1 MSEPGSR
8 GPTRPPTHRSPPPR
22 PMSSGPVTGE
32 FVRLGFP
39 SNRPTRGFV
48 ARLSIQDKLVLAFG
62 LLLLL
67 VAGVAIGGLLGLR
80 AVRRSY
86 QLAIDHGLTVERL
99 AGEVRNELLEA
110 RRAEK
115 DFLLL
120 WRKEGFAQGRQRFL
134 GPHREHVRRI
144 RERVQQLRDTVS
156 PPIPTDIAVRIEDD
170 LVALLPNVN
179 VYADNF
185 ESAVELIGQRDA
197 AESVI
202 DRLTSQVESAIDRRR
217 VGSERFALRWRA
229 SEYRGMR
236 DVETRTQL
244 RDLVSALESVRV
256 GGRSRNRRA
265 SDPALFGRYLSTLDG
280 LVALERATAAKLQDV
295 QQAAV
300 VVEPLVTDI
309 ALSGKHIAAAEISE
323 AKDASRKTLVLGGLG
338 FAAALL
344 TGLGLAVRLGRQ
356 IRTPLRNL
364 ARTAEA
370 VGAGD
375 LDARA
380 QVDSLD
386 ETGTLAMTFN
396 AMTAQ
401 LSSLFASLEEQVTE
415 RRQAE
420 EALRASQRRL
430 QDIIDN
436 STALVSVKDL
446 KGRYLLVNRRFEEIF
461 HLTRD
466 QVIGQ
471 PDRKFFPEE
480 QAEAFRHN
488 DRRAIEAGQA
498 IEIEEVAQQDDGL
511 HTYISIKAPL
521 CDEAGAPYAVCGIS
535 TDITERK
542 HVEEQLRQSQKMEAI
557 GRLAGGIAHD
567 FNNLLTAINGY
578 SGLMLE
584 RMGGAHPFF
593 EHAQEIAKAGERAAG
608 LTRQLLAYSRKQV
621 MEPRIFRPNVIV
633 KELEA
638 IVRRLVGDRVKVV
651 LRLADNVGAIRVD
664 RGQLEQ
670 ILLNLAVN
678 ARDAMPEGGELTIRT
693 ENVALDEG
701 AEGPEGISGRQVLVS
716 VIDTGAGMS
725 PEVKARIFEP
735 FFTTKDVGK
744 GTGLGLSVVYGIVKQ
759 SGGAI
764 NVQSE
769 PGKGTTFDLYFPR
782 IEADALPLPP
792 GLASDGVLMKG
803 GTETVLLAE
812 DEESVRRFAVRAL
825 EAHGYVVIAAS
836 GGREAMAAFEKR
848 RVEIDL
854 VITDVIMPDQGGRML
869 ASFVRARSSALPI
882 LYISGYA
889 EEAVVSQGMLD
900 EGEHFLQKP
909 FAPENL
915 LLKVREVLDERR
927 SLQKAVVGSIN
938 VAASAEKP

>member
-1 MSEPGSR
+1 
-8 GPTRPPTHRSPPPR
+8 
-22 PMSSGPVTGE
+22 
-32 FVRLGFP
+32 
-39 SNRPTRGFV
+39 
-48 ARLSIQDKLVLAFG
+48 
-62 LLLLL
+62 
-67 VAGVAIGGLLGLR
+67 
-80 AVRRSY
+80 
-86 QLAIDHGLTVERL
+86 
-99 AGEVRNELLEA
+99 EVRIELLEA

-120 WRKEGFAQGRQRFL
+120 WRKEGFAKARQRFS
-134 GPHREHVRRI
+134 GPHKDHVRRI
-144 RERVQQLRDTVS
+144 RARVQELRETVS

-185 ESAVELIGQRDA
+185 EAAVELIGQRDA

-202 DRLTSQVESAIDRRR
+202 DRLTTQVEAAIDRRR
-217 VGSERFALRWRA
+217 LGAERFALRWRA
-229 SEYRGMR
+229 SEYRAAR
-236 DVETRTQL
+236 DVQTQTNL
-244 RDLVSALESVRV
+244 RAMVTSLDAVRPR
-256 GGRSRNRRA
+256 GRRA
-265 SDPALFGRYLSTLDG
+265 NRQNGDPALFARYLSTLDG
-280 LVALERATAAKLQDV
+280 LVELERATAAKLQDV

-300 VVEPLVTDI
+300 VVEPLVSDI
-309 ALSGKHIAAAEISE
+309 ALSGQHIAAAEIRE
-323 AKDASRKTLVLGGLG
+323 AKDASRKTLLLGGMG

-480 QAEAFRHN
+480 QAEAFRRN

-521 CDEAGAPYAVCGIS
+521 CDEAGSPYAVCGIS

-584 RMGGAHPFF
+584 RMGAAHPFF

-638 IVRRLVGDRVKVV
+638 IVRRLVGERVKVV
-651 LRLADNVGAIRVD
+651 LQLADNVGAIRVD

-693 ENVALDEG
+693 ANVLLDG
-701 AEGPEGISGRQVLVS
+701 EGPEGISGQQVLVS

-769 PGKGTTFDLYFPR
+769 LGQGTTFDLFFPR
-782 IEADALPLPP
+782 VEAETSPLTQALV
-792 GLASDGVLMKG
+792 ADGALLQG

-825 EAHGYVVIAAS
+825 EAHGYVVIAAA
-836 GGREAMAAFEKR
+836 GGREAMAAFDAR
-848 RVEIDL
+848 RSEIDL
-854 VITDVIMPDQGGRML
+854 VITDVIMPDQGGRVL
-869 ASFVRARSSALPI
+869 ASFVRARSSDLPI

-909 FAPENL
+909 FSPEDL
-915 LLKVREVLDERR
+915 LGKVREVLDERR
-927 SLQKAVVGSIN
+927 AQQKAIVGGVV
-938 VAASAEKP
+938 VARRSADEP